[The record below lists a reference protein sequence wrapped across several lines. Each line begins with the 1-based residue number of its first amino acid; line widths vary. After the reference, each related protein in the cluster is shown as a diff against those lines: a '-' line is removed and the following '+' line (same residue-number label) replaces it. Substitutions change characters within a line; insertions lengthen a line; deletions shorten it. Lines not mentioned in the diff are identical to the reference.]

1 MFVFASILN
10 SVLRNALHSRG
21 ESPNLN
27 MKTGVDERSLRE
39 NSFDTITAKQ
49 TNKQRVKIEIYVNG
63 VSKMEMN

>member
-49 TNKQRVKIEIYVNG
+49 TNNELKLKFMLMACRKWR
-63 VSKMEMN
+63 